1 MASQGAADITGQG
14 RALWGWEQAKHPAGY
29 LPTGASP
36 PPPSCCPRM
45 RFKLH
50 AYPRLMG
57 QAKGT
62 FDAISTYK
70 LDREGKI
77 YEHSVDNMQLRDPP
91 ITNPLLYGLNL
102 LVGPQAAPQQV
113 PCPGSWFEN
122 PAEGSQPP
130 LATGRTD

>member
-1 MASQGAADITGQG
+1 
-14 RALWGWEQAKHPAGY
+14 
-29 LPTGASP
+29 
-36 PPPSCCPRM
+36 M

-102 LVGPQAAPQQV
+102 LVGPQASPQQV
-113 PCPGSWFEN
+113 PCPGERAAGLAACQATLS
-122 PAEGSQPP
+122 AEWAHIHKSG
-130 LATGRTD
+130 GG